1 MVFFLVELGQK
12 IKDICLDGFD
22 GKAILLRIVRRHFDG
37 FFGNIERRHA
47 RRTALGD
54 IQRKG
59 ARVRE
64 AVEDTAPLPDLRR
77 REAIEFLVK
86 EEARL
91 LPVLHVNR
99 IANAVLHDIHP
110 CLLCRRIQQRRAIE
124 ALVLLHPLQLTDLDI
139 ISFIDTGDRELPLP
153 QHFDEAVQEFL
164 LMPLHPQ

>member
-1 MVFFLVELGQK
+1 MVLFLVELGQK
-12 IKDICLDGFD
+12 IKDICLCGLD

-54 IQRKG
+54 IQCES
-59 ARVRE
+59 ARMGE
-64 AVEDTAPLPDLRR
+64 AVQDTTTLANLRR
-77 REAIEFLVK
+77 CETIEFLVK
-86 EEARL
+86 EETRL

-99 IANAVLHDIHP
+99 IADAVLHDIHP
-110 CLLCRRIQQRRAIE
+110 CLLCRRIQQRGAIE

-139 ISFIDTGDRELPLP
+139 ISFIDAGDRELPLP
-153 QHFDEAVQEFL
+153 QYLDEAVQEFL

>member
-1 MVFFLVELGQK
+1 MVLFLVELGQK
-12 IKDICLDGFD
+12 IKNICLYGFD

-54 IQRKG
+54 VQRKG
-59 ARVRE
+59 TRMGE
-64 AVEDTAPLPDLRR
+64 AVEDMATLADLRCS
-77 REAIEFLVK
+77 ETIEFLVK
-86 EEARL
+86 EETRL

-99 IANAVLHDIHP
+99 IADAILHDIHQ
-110 CLLCRRIQQRRAIE
+110 CLLCRRIQQRGAIE

-139 ISFIDTGDRELPLP
+139 ISFIGAGDRELPLP
-153 QHFDEAVQEFL
+153 QHLDEAVQEFL

>member
-1 MVFFLVELGQK
+1 MCGL
-12 IKDICLDGFD
+12 D

-37 FFGNIERRHA
+37 FFGNIERRHT

-54 IQRKG
+54 IQCEST
-59 ARVRE
+59 RVRE
-64 AVEDTAPLPDLRR
+64 AVEDTAPLPDLRCS
-77 REAIEFLVK
+77 ETIEFLVK

-91 LPVLHVNR
+91 LPVLYVNR
-99 IANAVLHDIHP
+99 IADAVLHDIHP

-139 ISFIDTGDRELPLP
+139 ISFIDAGNRKITLPKD
-153 QHFDEAVQEFL
+153 FDQPVQEFL

>member
-1 MVFFLVELGQK
+1 MILFLVELGQK

-37 FFGNIERRHA
+37 FFGNIERRHLL
-47 RRTALGD
+47 RTALSD
-54 IQRKG
+54 IQCES

-64 AVEDTAPLPDLRR
+64 AVEDMATLADLRCS
-77 REAIEFLVK
+77 ETIEFLVK

-91 LPVLHVNR
+91 LPVLYIDR
-99 IANAVLHDIHP
+99 IADAVLHDIHP
-110 CLLCRRIQQRRAIE
+110 CLLCRRIQQRGTIE

-139 ISFIDTGDRELPLP
+139 ISFIDARDRELPLP
-153 QHFDEAVQEFL
+153 QHLDEAVQEFL